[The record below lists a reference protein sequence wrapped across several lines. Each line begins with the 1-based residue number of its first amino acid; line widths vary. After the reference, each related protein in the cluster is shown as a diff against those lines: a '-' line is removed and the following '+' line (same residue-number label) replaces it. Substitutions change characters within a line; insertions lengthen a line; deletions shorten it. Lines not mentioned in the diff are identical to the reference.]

1 MKLTPRPYQP
11 ARLIMILITYFMV
24 LIAFL
29 QCRKIHHTLKAA
41 TNKSKVLQ
49 GFEDPEIA
57 IREPTAVRWS
67 RRYNTW
73 SSLYHEVAGGGAPSL
88 SWS

>member
-1 MKLTPRPYQP
+1 
-11 ARLIMILITYFMV
+11 MILITYFMV

-57 IREPTAVRWS
+57 IREPTAVLRAG
-67 RRYNTW
+67 
-73 SSLYHEVAGGGAPSL
+73 VARISVVDL
-88 SWS
+88 L